1 MTMPWIEA
9 TIILFGGLMLIMA
22 FGLPVA
28 FAFLAINLV
37 GAALFLGGENG
48 LVQFN
53 RNAVQSVTAFALTPI
68 PFFVLM
74 GEVLFHSGVAMK
86 AIDAFALLIRR
97 VPGRLS
103 VIAIV
108 AGTVFSA
115 ISGSTIATTA
125 LLGSLMLPTMLARGY
140 HPKMAMGP
148 IMGIGG
154 VDMLIPPSALTVL
167 LGSLAGISI
176 SGLLI
181 GGIVPGL
188 MLSALFIGYIIVCA
202 HHQSGARAGRSAG
215 GQACVLGALAAVP
228 ALCAA
233 AALDLRSRGRRDVGG
248 LGDAD
253 RSRGPG
259 RRRHHHRGD
268 LLSRADLRNLMKSL
282 LGTVAISGIILFII
296 VGATTFSQVLSFS
309 GVVNGI
315 IGLITGQGLSPMT
328 VLIGMI
334 LILLLLGCFVDQV
347 SMMLITL
354 PFFMPLVAKFNIDPI
369 WFGMIFLICMQL
381 GLLTPPFGLLL
392 YTMKGVAPPSI
403 TMNQI
408 YVAALP
414 YVLFG
419 LLVLL
424 LIILFSADR
433 DLAAQRARRMT
444 TRTAKSSDLH
454 LDDLLPYLMNRL
466 MARMNQNLADDLRK
480 RGFTFQD
487 WRVLAVLAAH
497 EGANLTELAEATVIP
512 QPSVSRL
519 AANLAK
525 RGYVARENGKT
536 RFAQRASVHHPEGP
550 RRLRQDAAARGC
562 RISRGDEGLQRRR
575 NTTICAARCCA

>member
-1 MTMPWIEA
+1 MPWIEA
-9 TIILFGGLMLIMA
+9 TVILFGGLMLVMA
-22 FGLPVA
+22 FGVPVA
-28 FAFLAINLV
+28 IAFLAVNLV
-37 GAALFLGGENG
+37 GAAIFLGGEAG

-140 HPKMAMGP
+140 HPNMAMGP

-181 GGIVPGL
+181 GGIIPGL
-188 MLSALFIGYIIVCA
+188 MLSTLFIGYIVLRAVINPELAPAEALEAAPGVWERWGPFFLYVLPLL
-202 HHQSGARAGRSAG
+202 SIFGLVVGAMSAG
-215 GQACVLGALAAVP
+215 WATP
-228 ALCAA
+228 TEA
-233 AALDLRSRGRRDVGG
+233 AALGAAGTIVAAICYRG
-248 LGDAD
+248 LTF
-253 RSRGPG
+253 
-259 RRRHHHRGD
+259 
-268 LLSRADLRNLMKSL
+268 RNLMQSL

-328 VLIGMI
+328 VLMGMI

-354 PFFMPLVAKFNIDPI
+354 PFFMPLVMKLNFDPV
-369 WFGMIFLICMQL
+369 WFGIIFLICMQL

-392 YTMKGVAPPSI
+392 YTMKGVAPPSV

-408 YVAALP
+408 YMAALP

-424 LIILFSADR
+424 LIVLFPPLATWLPSILGS
-433 DLAAQRARRMT
+433 
-444 TRTAKSSDLH
+444 
-454 LDDLLPYLMNRL
+454 
-466 MARMNQNLADDLRK
+466 
-480 RGFTFQD
+480 
-487 WRVLAVLAAH
+487 
-497 EGANLTELAEATVIP
+497 
-512 QPSVSRL
+512 
-519 AANLAK
+519 
-525 RGYVARENGKT
+525 
-536 RFAQRASVHHPEGP
+536 
-550 RRLRQDAAARGC
+550 
-562 RISRGDEGLQRRR
+562 
-575 NTTICAARCCA
+575 